1 MRSKVSWVI
10 LRQSKLRQMQ
20 YAILRH
26 AKIKAPLMGAAVA
39 HNHRTSKVEK
49 CNIDAARTPLNQ
61 VLKGQGTVAER
72 LAEKLKVLTTK
83 VRKDAVVAV
92 ELVLSASPEWFDG
105 LAKDRAELHGHPKFR
120 EWVNATMK
128 WARGEF
134 GQNILDVALHMDESS
149 PHMHVLTVPLTKDG
163 RLCAKEV
170 TARAEMTRRQDS
182 YAEAMKGFGLSRG
195 DPAKE
200 TKRRHIKLTEK
211 PQGGGKASELAAQL
225 AEAHK
230 ENALL
235 QKRVADLR
243 KHAQTYAKDLLE
255 ARTELET
262 VKFQLQRLKD
272 LMAEKEGTRVI
283 EPEEAMARF
292 IEEHKALP
300 WVDDKQA
307 AVGTLVASAGRF
319 AVLHLGRGR
328 HGLYEFDSEQAVQE
342 LARGRDRGR
351 DSGPSR

>member
-1 MRSKVSWVI
+1 MH
-10 LRQSKLRQMQ
+10 

-49 CNIDAARTPLNQ
+49 CNIDAALTPLNQ
-61 VLKGQGTVAER
+61 VMKGQGTVAER
-72 LAEKLKVLTTK
+72 LADKLKVLTTK

-105 LAKDRAELHGHPKFR
+105 LAKDRTALHGHPKFR

-134 GQNILDVALHMDESS
+134 GQNIVDVSLHMDESS
-149 PHMHVLTVPLTKDG
+149 PHMHLLAVPLTTDG

-170 TARAEMTRRQDS
+170 TSRAQMIRRQDS
-182 YAEAMKGFGLSRG
+182 YASAMEGFGLSRG

-225 AEAHK
+225 ADALK
-230 ENALL
+230 ENAIL

-243 KHAQTYAKDLLE
+243 RHAQSYAKDLQNTE
-255 ARTELET
+255 AELEGA
-262 VKFQLQRLKD
+262 KFQLQRLKD
-272 LMAEKEGTRVI
+272 LLAEKEGTREI

-292 IEEHKALP
+292 IDQHKKLP
-300 WVDDKQA
+300 WLDDKQA
-307 AVGTLVASAGRF
+307 AVGTLVASEGRF
-319 AVLHLGRGR
+319 VVLHLGRGK
-328 HGLYEFDSEQAVQE
+328 HGLYECDSPEQVKE
-342 LARGRDRGR
+342 FSRGQDRGR

>member
-1 MRSKVSWVI
+1 
-10 LRQSKLRQMQ
+10 MQ

-26 AKIKAPLMGAAVA
+26 AKIKAPLMGAAIA
-39 HNHRTSKVEK
+39 HNHRTSSVEK
-49 CNIDAARTPLNQ
+49 CNIDAAFTPLNQ
-61 VLKGQGTVAER
+61 VMKGQGTVAER
-72 LAEKLKVLTTK
+72 LADKLKVLTTK

-105 LAKDRAELHGHPKFR
+105 LAKDRKALHGHPKFR
-120 EWVNATMK
+120 EWVNASMA

-134 GQNILDVALHMDESS
+134 GKNIVDVALHMDESS
-149 PHMHVLTVPLTKDG
+149 PHMHLLAVPLTKDG

-170 TARAEMTRRQDS
+170 TARSEMIRRQDS

-195 DPAKE
+195 DPAQE
-200 TKRRHIKLTEK
+200 TKRKHIKLTEK

-230 ENALL
+230 QNAILE
-235 QKRVADLR
+235 KRVADLR
-243 KHAQTYAKDLLE
+243 GHAQSYARDLLE
-255 ARTELET
+255 ARTELERT
-262 VKFQLQRLKD
+262 KFQLERVKNL
-272 LMAEKEGTRVI
+272 LAEKERTI
-283 EPEEAMARF
+283 KDDPEDAIARF
-292 IEEHKALP
+292 LVEHKELP

-307 AVGTLVASAGRF
+307 SVGTLVASEGRF

-328 HGLYEFDSEQAVQE
+328 HGLYEFDSAEQVKE
-342 LARGRDRGR
+342 LSRGKDRGR